1 MGVRKRLMQMTSG
14 RSLMVKIP
22 VATREVIAHE
32 SLKPVDSWLHRL
44 KDSGTG
50 GVLGEEGL
58 GFLITPEQ

>member
-1 MGVRKRLMQMTSG
+1 MTSG

>member
-1 MGVRKRLMQMTSG
+1 MTSG

-22 VATREVIAHE
+22 VATREVIARE

-44 KDSGTG
+44 KDLGTG